1 MTLNSSDDLRTI
13 ADAFAALVIMEA
25 LVKPLAIAVGRW
37 LLARV
42 DRIANVVPDWL
53 YRHD

>member
-1 MTLNSSDDLRTI
+1 MTLNSSDLRTI
-13 ADAFAALVIMEA
+13 ADTFAALVIMEA

>member
-1 MTLNSSDDLRTI
+1 MNLNSSDLRTI

-42 DRIANVVPDWL
+42 DRITNVVPDWL

>member
-1 MTLNSSDDLRTI
+1 MTLNSSDLRNI

-42 DRIANVVPDWL
+42 DRITNVVPDWL

>member
-1 MTLNSSDDLRTI
+1 MMNLNSSDLRTI

-25 LVKPLAIAVGRW
+25 LMKPLAIAVGRW

-42 DRIANVVPDWL
+42 DRVANVVPDWL
-53 YRHD
+53 YRNL

>member
-1 MTLNSSDDLRTI
+1 MTLNSSDLRTI

-25 LVKPLAIAVGRW
+25 LVKPLAIVVGRW

-42 DRIANVVPDWL
+42 DRITNVVPDWL

>member
-1 MTLNSSDDLRTI
+1 MTINSSDLHMV

-37 LLARV
+37 LLAHV